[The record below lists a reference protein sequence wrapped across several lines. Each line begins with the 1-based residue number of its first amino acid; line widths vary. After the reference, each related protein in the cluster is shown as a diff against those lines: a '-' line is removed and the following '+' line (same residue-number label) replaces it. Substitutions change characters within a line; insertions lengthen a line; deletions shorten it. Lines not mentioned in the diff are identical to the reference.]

1 MIPVDANTMFEVAPR
16 FGGENGERQA
26 AIVRGVGEVLAATL
40 DRYAIN
46 TPLRIAH
53 FLGQTC
59 HESAGYRTTEE
70 FASGEEYEGRVD
82 LGNTMPGDGRRYKG
96 RGLIQLTGRAN
107 YKDVGARLDLPL
119 EAEPARAAAPVLSLT
134 IACEFWKAN
143 KLNPL
148 CDADDLDR
156 VTRRINGGTNGIDER
171 RVFTSK
177 AKNAIA
183 RLLALQMSGVPTPTP
198 AGKKVAALP
207 VLHRGASGEAVV
219 DLQKRLRKFFPT
231 LAVDGDFGAATE
243 VAVSRFQAD
252 HQLTIDGIVGPNT
265 WAAL

>member
-1 MIPVDANTMFEVAPR
+1 MIPVDAHTMFEIAPR

-26 AIVRGVGEVLAATL
+26 AIIRGVGEVLAATL

-46 TPLRIAH
+46 TPLRVAH

-70 FASGEEYEGRVD
+70 FASGDEYEGRVD

-171 RVFTSK
+171 RLYTSK

-183 RLLALQMSGVPTPTP
+183 RLLGLQLSGLQVPT
-198 AGKKVAALP
+198 GKKSDAMP

-219 DLQKRLRKFFPT
+219 ELQKRLRKFFPS
-231 LAVDGDFGAATE
+231 LAIDGDFGAATE

-252 HQLTIDGIVGPNT
+252 KGLDPDGIVGSKT

>member
-1 MIPVDANTMFEVAPR
+1 MIPVDAQTMFEIAPR
-16 FGGENGERQA
+16 FGGEIGERQA
-26 AIVRGVGEVLAATL
+26 AIIRGVGEVLAATL

-59 HESAGYRTTEE
+59 HESAGFRTTEE
-70 FASGEEYEGRVD
+70 FASGDEYEGRVD

-107 YKDVGARLDLPL
+107 YKDIGSKLDLPL

-171 RVFTSK
+171 RAYTSK

-183 RLLALQMSGVPTPTP
+183 RLQGLQLSGLQAPTGNRKTD
-198 AGKKVAALP
+198 AMP
-207 VLHRGASGEAVV
+207 VLHRGASGDAVV
-219 DLQKRLRKFFPT
+219 ELQKRLRKFFPA
-231 LAVDGDFGAATE
+231 LAIDGDFGPATE

-252 HQLTIDGIVGPNT
+252 KGLEIDGIVGAKT

>member
-1 MIPVDANTMFEVAPR
+1 MIPVDAQTMFEIAPR
-16 FGGENGERQA
+16 FGGETGERQA
-26 AIVRGVGEVLAATL
+26 TIVRGVGEVLAATL

-59 HESAGYRTTEE
+59 HESAGFRTTEE
-70 FASGEEYEGRVD
+70 FASGDEYEGRVD

-107 YKDVGARLDLPL
+107 YKDMGGKLDLPL
-119 EAEPARAAAPVLSLT
+119 EAEPARAGAPVLSLT

-171 RVFTSK
+171 RTYTSK

-183 RLLALQMSGVPTPTP
+183 RLQGLQLSGLQVTTGNRK
-198 AGKKVAALP
+198 ADAMP
-207 VLHRGASGEAVV
+207 VLHRGASGDAVV
-219 DLQKRLRKFFPT
+219 ELQKRLRKFFPS
-231 LAVDGDFGAATE
+231 LAIDGDFGAATE
-243 VAVSRFQAD
+243 VAVSRFQVDKGLDA
-252 HQLTIDGIVGPNT
+252 DGIVGAKT
-265 WAAL
+265 WAVL

>member
-1 MIPVDANTMFEVAPR
+1 MIPVDAQTMFEIAPR

-59 HESAGYRTTEE
+59 HESAGFRTTEE
-70 FASGEEYEGRVD
+70 LASGDAYEGRVD

-107 YKDVGARLDLPL
+107 YKTMAATLDMPL
-119 EAEPARAAAPVLSLT
+119 EAEPERAAAPVLSLT

-171 RVFTSK
+171 RLFTSK

-183 RLLALQMSGVPTPTP
+183 RLQALQLSGIQVP
-198 AGKKVAALP
+198 AAGGKKGATMP

-219 DLQKRLRKFFPT
+219 DLQKRLRKFFPA
-231 LAVDGDFGAATE
+231 LGVDGDFGPATE

-252 HQLTIDGIVGPNT
+252 HNLVVDGIVGADT

>member
-1 MIPVDANTMFEVAPR
+1 MIPVDAHTMFEIAPR
-16 FGGENGERQA
+16 FGGEIGERQA
-26 AIVRGVGEVLAATL
+26 AIIRGVGEVLATTL

-70 FASGEEYEGRVD
+70 FASGDEYEGRID

-107 YKDVGARLDLPL
+107 YKTLGNTLDLPL

-134 IACEFWKAN
+134 VACEFWKAN
-143 KLNPL
+143 KINPL

-171 RVFTSK
+171 RQFTSR

-183 RLLALQMSGVPTPTP
+183 RLQGLQLSGQQVP
-198 AGKKVAALP
+198 AGKKSDAMP
-207 VLHRGASGEAVV
+207 VLHRGSTGNAVV
-219 DLQKRLRKFFPT
+219 ELQKRLRKLFPS
-231 LAVDGDFGAATE
+231 LAIDGDFGPATE

-252 HQLTIDGIVGPNT
+252 KGLEVDGIVGPKT